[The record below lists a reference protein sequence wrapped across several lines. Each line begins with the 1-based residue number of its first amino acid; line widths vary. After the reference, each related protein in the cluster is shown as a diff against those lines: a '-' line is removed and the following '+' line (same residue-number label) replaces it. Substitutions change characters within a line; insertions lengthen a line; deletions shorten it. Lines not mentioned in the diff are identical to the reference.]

1 MKVNKENIEEYLLDY
16 SEGSLS
22 QEDKKQVE
30 VFLKKNPQYREM
42 LEGISEF
49 RLDAGNV
56 VFEKKDSLKH
66 TSEFDYPE
74 FKYSDRLAVSVLEG
88 LATKEE
94 QTEYQKLIS
103 ESASFKK
110 DVALYSRTKLQADS
124 QIVYENKNGLKHFAL
139 VFWRYA
145 AAVAAVLIAGI
156 FAAFFFQET
165 TKEISGVYTCNYEI
179 KTRKSVEK
187 NIVLEPQQTF
197 LAENT
202 AKPKK
207 TAAVKTVEETVLPL
221 PDMEDDVIIKSA
233 ENETLA
239 GADLSSLRVENVL
252 KNELP
257 QTEFPKI
264 LAENSEPESKTKTNF
279 IGGRLFR
286 FAQKIDLEVYR
297 SEDGSFIALDLITP
311 NKKYSLKKL

>member
-66 TSEFDYPE
+66 TLEFDYPE

-124 QIVYENKNGLKHFAL
+124 QIVYENKNGLKHFAF

-156 FAAFFFQET
+156 LTAVFYKDENISATSVYSYNFQVKIREAVVQEKIVENITAA
-165 TKEISGVYTCNYEI
+165 
-179 KTRKSVEK
+179 
-187 NIVLEPQQTF
+187 
-197 LAENT
+197 
-202 AKPKK
+202 AKPKIK
-207 TAAVKTVEETVLPL
+207 QVVPL
-221 PDMEDDVIIKSA
+221 PEKKEDDITDIIIEKT

-257 QTEFPKI
+257 QTEFPQI

>member
-66 TSEFDYPE
+66 TLEFDYPE

-103 ESASFKK
+103 ESVSFKK

-124 QIVYENKNGLKHFAL
+124 QIVYENKNGLKHFAF

-156 FAAFFFQET
+156 LTAVFYKDENISATSVYSYNFQVKIREAVVQEKIVENITAA
-165 TKEISGVYTCNYEI
+165 
-179 KTRKSVEK
+179 
-187 NIVLEPQQTF
+187 
-197 LAENT
+197 
-202 AKPKK
+202 AKPKIK
-207 TAAVKTVEETVLPL
+207 QVVPL
-221 PDMEDDVIIKSA
+221 PEKKEDDITDIIIEKT
-233 ENETLA
+233 ENEALA

-264 LAENSEPESKTKTNF
+264 LAENSEPESKNKTNF
-279 IGGRLFR
+279 IGGKLFR

>member
-66 TSEFDYPE
+66 TLEFDYPE

-94 QTEYQKLIS
+94 QAEYQKLIS
-103 ESASFKK
+103 ENKALKK
-110 DVALYSRTKLQADS
+110 DAALYSTTKLQADTN
-124 QIVYENKNGLKHFAL
+124 IVYNKKNGLKHFAF
-139 VFWRYA
+139 VTWQRVA
-145 AAVAAVLIAGI
+145 SVAAVLVLGI
-156 FAAFFFQET
+156 LTAVFYKEET
-165 TKEISGVYTCNYEI
+165 VSVTGVYSYNYEI
-179 KTRKSVEK
+179 KHRDLEVVATVEK
-187 NIVLEPQQTF
+187 QYA
-197 LAENT
+197 AEKIT
-202 AKPKK
+202 EEPKK
-207 TAAVKTVEETVLPL
+207 TAASKPEEKQVLPL
-221 PDMEDDVIIKSA
+221 PDTEDDIIIEKA
-233 ENETLA
+233 ENEALA
-239 GADLSSLRVENVL
+239 GADLSSLRVESVL
-252 KNELP
+252 KDELP